1 MDPFFGTGT
10 TGAVCKKLGRRFIGI
25 DNNPTYMHAAKR
37 IMKIHPIDTSNIESV
52 PDASSSKK
60 VPFSNL
66 LKKGLINPGEK
77 IFNSKENIRATIII

>member
-1 MDPFFGTGT
+1 
-10 TGAVCKKLGRRFIGI
+10 
-25 DNNPTYMHAAKR
+25 MHAAKKR
-37 IMKIHPIDTSNIESV
+37 IMKIDPIDTSNIESV

-77 IFNSKENIRATIII
+77 SLTLKKI